1 MLIELDNCW
10 VETTLVAVVRASGLN
25 SDQTVIFTSG
35 QDAASA
41 GHLIDLPVE
50 DVIERLQVIQR
61 HELARQLLEEIEA
74 GETVEVGLEVEA
86 ESS

>member
-10 VETTLVAVVRASGLN
+10 VETTLVAVVRAAGID

-41 GHLIDLPVE
+41 GHLIDMPIE

-74 GETVEVGLEVEA
+74 GETVGLEVEA
-86 ESS
+86 ETES

>member
-1 MLIELDNCW
+1 MLIDLEGVY

-41 GHLIDLPVE
+41 GHLIDMPVE

-61 HELARQLLEEIEA
+61 HEFARQLLEEINA
-74 GETVEVGLEVEA
+74 GEAVGLEVEA
-86 ESS
+86 ETES